1 MDSQKTISQ
10 EGDGVRYEK
19 RWKIFWIVCGICFLV
34 GIICCGAAWGIG
46 TTLDDIMHGFPEE
59 MNGDQKLQNISSQIS
74 GTRMMMTGT
83 MMTGTMMTGMMMT
96 GMMMTGMMSRMT
108 GMMMTKD
115 VII

>member
-1 MDSQKTISQ
+1 MYGFSENHSQ

-59 MNGDQKLQNISSQIS
+59 MKCGSKITKYIVTDKWDNDDDDWDNDDWDNDDW
-74 GTRMMMTGT
+74 
-83 MMTGTMMTGMMMT
+83 
-96 GMMMTGMMSRMT
+96 MMMTGMMSRMT
-108 GMMMTKD
+108 GMMTKD